1 MSGRW
6 NGMSCLHTKS
16 DGCRNCRPVRPTR
29 PRRPDIPAPD
39 QGTSSPPK
47 PLALETLFPLPDVVS
62 QSGPGQTPGRP
73 AKSGERRL
81 GSGNSSGQQ
90 MTLDL

>member
-6 NGMSCLHTKS
+6 NVLPPYEVGRVQELWSA
-16 DGCRNCRPVRPTR
+16 RPTR
-29 PRRPDIPAPD
+29 PRRPGAPAPD
-39 QGTSSPPK
+39 QGTSSPPE

-62 QSGPGQTPGRP
+62 QSGPGQTRRRP
-73 AKSGERRL
+73 AKGEERRP
-81 GSGNSSGQQ
+81 GCGGSSGQQ